1 MKFDV
6 ISDNYFYC
14 EGIKSSQNQVHYVL
28 DHEDVNLFFAS
39 FTQTNHLIIA
49 LRNMH
54 LRGVV
59 IEFCRAN
66 QAKYVVLLEDMIKND
81 WFEIDNVI
89 YFSMDSSQQHIRKI
103 ITSPIMSKGDKL
115 TQRELDILPHVHLNN
130 TTMASMLNLSQKTAS
145 GYKIILKRKL
155 KMKAFNSLALTRMK
169 NAIMCT
175 DTEGQRYLAS

>member
-14 EGIKSSQNQVHYVL
+14 EGIKSPQTEVHYVL
-28 DHEDVNLFFAS
+28 STQDIDQFFS
-39 FTQTNHLIIA
+39 QFEQNNHLIIA
-49 LRNMH
+49 VENMR
-54 LRGVV
+54 LRGMA
-59 IEFCRAN
+59 IDLCRAS
-66 QAKYVVLLEDMIKND
+66 QTKYVVLLEDMIKND

-89 YFSMDSSQQHIRKI
+89 YFSMDCSQQHIRKI
-103 ITSPIMSKGDKL
+103 ITSPVMNKGDKL

-130 TTMASMLNLSQKTAS
+130 TTMATKLNLSQKTAS

-155 KMKAFNSLALTRMK
+155 KMKAFNSLALARMK

-175 DTEGQRYLAS
+175 DVDDQGYLVS